1 MSTRTKRLQNSIKNV
16 YYTDYPYLAFETI
29 HDEIKQGNWAIADG
43 RKAAKSVEEYLG
55 N

>member
-1 MSTRTKRLQNSIKNV
+1 LGYGATAIN
-16 YYTDYPYLAFETI
+16 PYLAFETI

-43 RKAAKSVEEYLG
+43 RKAAKSVEEYLR